1 MNPQSLADAAF
12 GSEPGRWPL
21 PPASSA
27 AELWLRAVAAGGQGR
42 YASARA
48 DLATLA
54 RRRPADRVGSLALS
68 TLGSMVR
75 QLGGHARAA
84 GLEGRAWA
92 LAGADPEAGIDAL
105 AGLAADAL
113 GTGRLALSAALL
125 ARAEELHGRADSPP
139 PRLAIRL
146 AWVHAELA
154 MAAGDGRGAVALAD
168 RAVALADAALP
179 DLRRHRVKS
188 DLVRAAA
195 LSCAGDHPRARQVG
209 DQVLADTLTYRLVPL
224 RWAAACLL
232 AGTGSGTHSPA
243 EITVIRQ
250 DSAAF
255 MTRHGGWWRV
265 R

>member
-21 PPASSA
+21 PRATSA

-42 YASARA
+42 YSSARA
-48 DLATLA
+48 DLAALL
-54 RRRPADRVGSLALS
+54 RHRPADRVGSLALS
-68 TLGSMVR
+68 TMGSLAR

-84 GLEGRAWA
+84 GWEGRAWA

-113 GTGRLALSAALL
+113 GMGRLALSAALL
-125 ARAEELHGRADSPP
+125 GRADELYGRADSPP

-146 AWVHAELA
+146 AWVHSELA
-154 MAAGDGRGAVALAD
+154 MAAGDGRGAVAHAD
-168 RAVALADAALP
+168 RAVALAAAALP

-188 DLVRAAA
+188 DLVLAAA
-195 LSCAGDHPRARQVG
+195 LSCAGDLRARRVG
-209 DQVLADTLTYRLVPL
+209 EQVLADTLTYRLVPL

-232 AGTGSGTHSPA
+232 AGTGSDTHSPA
-243 EITVIRQ
+243 EITGIRQ
-250 DSAAF
+250 DTAAF